1 MDISSQDYL
10 YTIFIRSSKGRYLLI
25 NIIYQVHKIKRIIF
39 IIILKFLHTGLLHP
53 FLETRK
59 TCKKVRKSIHFKL
72 DFKIVVLLGKVQ
84 LIRVQ
89 GSFTTV
95 YTTLRTEW
103 LVTSTY
109 EKQPHISTRKLSI
122 LHTTHLAHDI
132 IPLSLLITELD
143 QETTPAEL
151 PIFGDP
157 DSDIVLD
164 LVFPKGNTLFSLS
177 GKKLRLLA
185 PLDRDADNLS
195 HIVFQVST

>member
-1 MDISSQDYL
+1 MASNLYL
-10 YTIFIRSSKGRYLLI
+10 WKIAT
-25 NIIYQVHKIKRIIF
+25 HK
-39 IIILKFLHTGLLHP
+39 
-53 FLETRK
+53 
-59 TCKKVRKSIHFKL
+59 
-72 DFKIVVLLGKVQ
+72 
-84 LIRVQ
+84 
-89 GSFTTV
+89 
-95 YTTLRTEW
+95 
-103 LVTSTY
+103 
-109 EKQPHISTRKLSI
+109 STRKLSI

-195 HIVFQVST
+195 HIVFQVSTYLKYLPTSRFSLYPHLNLWQKWIYLMLFIYLFCGFMSRY